1 MMKSNKE
8 IITKVIKELGMPAN
22 LTGYHY
28 IRDAIAMVIDDKD
41 KICSVTKVI
50 YPDVAKLH
58 NTTSSKVER
67 GIRHAIERGWRMAN
81 EELIRKIFG
90 FSFSPEKGKP
100 TNSEFIAT
108 VADYII
114 LMQEAAGRRGGERE

>member
-1 MMKSNKE
+1 MS
-8 IITKVIKELGMPAN
+8 AN

-28 IRDAIAMVIDDKD
+28 IRDAIAVVIDDKD